1 MSTIKD
7 IARETGLGL
16 ATISSY
22 LNGGN
27 VRPQNKIL
35 IQEAIEKLDYQ
46 RNDIARSLK
55 TAKTNT
61 IGVIIPQID
70 DAYFSKVVATISSSL
85 YEHEYSM
92 LVMDFGLDIKREKQA
107 VEFLCSKQVSG
118 IIDMPSN
125 LTTRHLD
132 RAMNQKVPIVLFDR
146 AMPSKDLPVVKSDNF
161 LAIDLAVD
169 HLVRNGHRHI
179 GFISGNQ
186 KIETAREREAAYY
199 KALEKRGI
207 KKKTSYVHRCDYV
220 QQDSAAESAHK
231 IIESNPEITALIAS
245 NMITMMGALQ
255 AFNEMDLRIPD
266 EMSFV
271 GFDDVRF
278 AKAYNPQLTII
289 EQPIET
295 IARQSVDIL
304 LREIEHKEKQEDL
317 IKIYEP
323 RLVEGKSVKK
333 F

>member
-1 MSTIKD
+1 M
-7 IARETGLGL
+7 
-16 ATISSY
+16 
-22 LNGGN
+22 
-27 VRPQNKIL
+27 
-35 IQEAIEKLDYQ
+35 
-46 RNDIARSLK
+46 
-55 TAKTNT
+55 
-61 IGVIIPQID
+61 
-70 DAYFSKVVATISSSL
+70 
-85 YEHEYSM
+85 
-92 LVMDFGLDIKREKQA
+92 
-107 VEFLCSKQVSG
+107 
-118 IIDMPSN
+118 
-125 LTTRHLD
+125 
-132 RAMNQKVPIVLFDR
+132 
-146 AMPSKDLPVVKSDNF
+146 
-161 LAIDLAVD
+161 AIDLAID
-169 HLVRNGHRHI
+169 HLVQNGHRHI

-220 QQDSAAESAHK
+220 QQDSAAESTHK
-231 IIESNPEITALIAS
+231 IIESNPDITAIIAS

-255 AFNEMDLRIPD
+255 AFNEMDLRIP
-266 EMSFV
+266 EQMSFV

-304 LREIEHKEKQEDL
+304 LKEIEHKEKQEDL

-333 F
+333 L